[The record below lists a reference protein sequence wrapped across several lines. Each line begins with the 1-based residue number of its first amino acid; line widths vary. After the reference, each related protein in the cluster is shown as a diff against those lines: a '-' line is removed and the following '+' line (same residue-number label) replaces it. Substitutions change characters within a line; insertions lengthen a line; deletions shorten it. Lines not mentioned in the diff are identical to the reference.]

1 MLRGNISRDVLGRF
15 YWLICLTESVC
26 KTENETLN
34 ICCKYRI
41 LGGLRKPC
49 PIRFPDWNR
58 THIFV

>member
-1 MLRGNISRDVLGRF
+1 MLRGNNSGDDWVCF

-26 KTENETLN
+26 KIENKALN
-34 ICCKYRI
+34 LCCKYPI
-41 LGGLRKPC
+41 KSGLRYQC